1 MRLTRFLTVTVA
13 AAALAA
19 AVPASASAA
28 TSLFFGTHNMYVGKA
43 QFTPFAGVLGFQEVN
58 EPRDK
63 MEMRFGLPG
72 YDRFVPKGDA
82 GDVPIAWLRKRFKLV
97 DKDSIRTHKGEKLV
111 TPSRYVNW
119 VRLRVKRTGAEFFF
133 VNTHFISKAWSGK
146 PERRKRWKKH
156 ARVLRREVAKLRQ
169 TGLPVF
175 VVGDFNRRGTA
186 LGIPGLTYVGAPA
199 GPARPHVR
207 DRGDRARPGA
217 RSCPRTARTT
227 SPTASKS
234 PSSGVA
240 LVLAAIA
247 SLQVGAA
254 FAVTLFDDVGPAGA
268 SFLRLAIAAVVL
280 LAWWRPR
287 VRAHAREE
295 LATAVAF
302 GLVLGDDELGH
313 LLGHG
318 PHPDR
323 GRGDDRVR
331 RAAGPR
337 RRAVA
342 ACARPRVGGA
352 RRGRHPAAHEPVR
365 RLRPG
370 RRRRRVRAARGGG
383 LGGLHPA
390 VGAHRRA
397 SSRAR
402 AAWRSR
408 WRWARC

>member
-119 VRLRVKRTGAEFFF
+119 VRLRVKRNGAEFFF

-156 ARVLRREVAKLRQ
+156 ARVLRQEVAKLRK

-186 LGIPGLTYVGAPA
+186 LGIPGMTYVGAPRVPLDHMYA
-199 GPARPHVR
+199 TEG
-207 DRGDRARPGA
+207 
-217 RSCPRTARTT
+217 
-227 SPTASKS
+227 
-234 PSSGVA
+234 
-240 LVLAAIA
+240 IA
-247 SLQVGAA
+247 HNPV
-254 FAVTLFDDVGPAGA
+254 
-268 SFLRLAIAAVVL
+268 
-280 LAWWRPR
+280 
-287 VRAHAREE
+287 EE
-295 LATAVAF
+295 LPKNGSDHFAYRIKVTF
-302 GLVLGDDELGH
+302 
-313 LLGHG
+313 
-318 PHPDR
+318 
-323 GRGDDRVR
+323 
-331 RAAGPR
+331 
-337 RRAVA
+337 
-342 ACARPRVGGA
+342 
-352 RRGRHPAAHEPVR
+352 
-365 RLRPG
+365 
-370 RRRRRVRAARGGG
+370 
-383 LGGLHPA
+383 
-390 VGAHRRA
+390 
-397 SSRAR
+397 
-402 AAWRSR
+402 
-408 WRWARC
+408 